1 MSTENLP
8 QSPEQSPEQPPRKP
22 RVAVVFGGRSSE
34 HGISVVT
41 AGAVLGAID
50 RTKYD
55 VLPIGITRDGRWA
68 LTADEP
74 ERMAI
79 TDRRTPDVDEL
90 AESTEGGVVLPVDP
104 ANREVVYSEP
114 GSVPKALG
122 EVDVVFPVLH
132 GPYGEDGTLQ
142 GLLELSGVP
151 YVGSGVLAS
160 AVGQDKEYM
169 KAVFTSYG
177 LKVGPYV
184 VIRPREWEQDRSG
197 ARAKIVDFA
206 GEHGWPLFVKPARA
220 GSSIGITKVDD
231 LAGLD
236 EAIEEARRHDPKI
249 LVEAALRGRE
259 IECGVLEFE
268 DGPRA
273 SVPAEIPP
281 PSEHAYYD
289 FEAKYIDST
298 PGIVPAPLTD
308 EQTAE
313 VRRLA
318 VEAFDAASCEGLVR
332 ADFFLTE
339 DDEFVINEINT
350 MPGFTPI
357 SMYPQMWQATG
368 VGYPGGGAGRAR
380 APRRRPGGLRC
391 RSRPRP
397 PRRRPPRGP
406 PSRSMISGFPSP
418 PPAGGSVRSAFRHNS
433 VTDAP
438 GPGSAGTAADS
449 PSSAEGQP
457 ATEIDRRD
465 RAGEGLEMNDRTGQ
479 GAGDAV
485 HLLDLGDH
493 HATQLVDGVGLGAD
507 DDVIGS
513 CHVLGLDHSR
523 DLADRLGDGR
533 RLADLRLDQDV
544 RLYHGTSRA
553 ATRIM
558 WGKGTPRYRVAAPRG
573 ETRGG
578 RAVRAGV
585 PR

>member
-8 QSPEQSPEQPPRKP
+8 QSPDSPSRKP

-41 AGAVLGAID
+41 AGAVLKAID
-50 RTKYD
+50 RTRYD
-55 VLPIGITRDGRWA
+55 VLPIGITQDGRWA

-79 TDRRTPDVDEL
+79 AERRTPSVDEL
-90 AESTEGGVVLPVDP
+90 AESAEGAVVLPVDP
-104 ANREVVYSEP
+104 TDREVVYSEP

-142 GLLELSGVP
+142 GLLELSGIP
-151 YVGSGVLAS
+151 YVGCGVLSS

-169 KAVFTSYG
+169 KRVFTSFG
-177 LKVGPYV
+177 LKVGPYL
-184 VIRPREWEQDRSG
+184 VIRPREWERDEAA
-197 ARAKIVDFA
+197 ARGRIVDFA

-236 EAIEEARRHDPKI
+236 DAIAEAQRHDPKI
-249 LVEAALRGRE
+249 IVEAALRGRE

-273 SVPAEIPP
+273 SLPAEIPP
-281 PSEHAYYD
+281 PDAHAYYD

-308 EQTAE
+308 EETAE

-339 DDEFVINEINT
+339 DGEFVINEINT
-350 MPGFTPI
+350 LPGFTPI

-368 VGYPGGGAGRAR
+368 VSYQELVDLLIRA
-380 APRRRPGGLRC
+380 ALRRSTGLR
-391 RSRPRP
+391 
-397 PRRRPPRGP
+397 
-406 PSRSMISGFPSP
+406 
-418 PPAGGSVRSAFRHNS
+418 
-433 VTDAP
+433 
-438 GPGSAGTAADS
+438 
-449 PSSAEGQP
+449 
-457 ATEIDRRD
+457 
-465 RAGEGLEMNDRTGQ
+465 
-479 GAGDAV
+479 
-485 HLLDLGDH
+485 
-493 HATQLVDGVGLGAD
+493 
-507 DDVIGS
+507 
-513 CHVLGLDHSR
+513 
-523 DLADRLGDGR
+523 
-533 RLADLRLDQDV
+533 
-544 RLYHGTSRA
+544 
-553 ATRIM
+553 
-558 WGKGTPRYRVAAPRG
+558 
-573 ETRGG
+573 
-578 RAVRAGV
+578 
-585 PR
+585 

>member
-8 QSPEQSPEQPPRKP
+8 QSPEQPRRKP

-34 HGISVVT
+34 HGISTVT

-50 RTKYD
+50 RTRYD
-55 VLPIGITRDGRWA
+55 VLPIGITREGRWV

-79 TDRRTPDVDEL
+79 TDRRTPEVAEL
-90 AESTEGGVVLPVDP
+90 AESVEGGVVLPVDP
-104 ANREVVYSEP
+104 GNREVVYSEP

-151 YVGSGVLAS
+151 YVGAGVLAS

-169 KAVFTSYG
+169 KRVFTSFG

-184 VIRPREWEQDRSG
+184 AIRPREWDRDEAA
-197 ARAKIVDFA
+197 ARRKIVDFA
-206 GEHGWPLFVKPARA
+206 GDHGWPLFVKPARA

-231 LAGLD
+231 LSGLD
-236 EAIEEARRHDPKI
+236 EAIAEARSHDPKI
-249 LVEAALRGRE
+249 LVEAAIRGRE

-281 PSEHAYYD
+281 PDAHAYYD

-298 PGIVPAPLTD
+298 PGIVPAPLTE

-318 VEAFDAASCEGLVR
+318 VEAFEAASCEGLVR
-332 ADFFLTE
+332 ADFFLDE
-339 DDEFVINEINT
+339 DGEFVINEINT

-368 VGYPGGGAGRAR
+368 VGYTELIDRLVQAAL
-380 APRRRPGGLRC
+380 RRPTGLR
-391 RSRPRP
+391 
-397 PRRRPPRGP
+397 
-406 PSRSMISGFPSP
+406 
-418 PPAGGSVRSAFRHNS
+418 
-433 VTDAP
+433 
-438 GPGSAGTAADS
+438 
-449 PSSAEGQP
+449 
-457 ATEIDRRD
+457 
-465 RAGEGLEMNDRTGQ
+465 
-479 GAGDAV
+479 
-485 HLLDLGDH
+485 
-493 HATQLVDGVGLGAD
+493 
-507 DDVIGS
+507 
-513 CHVLGLDHSR
+513 
-523 DLADRLGDGR
+523 
-533 RLADLRLDQDV
+533 
-544 RLYHGTSRA
+544 
-553 ATRIM
+553 
-558 WGKGTPRYRVAAPRG
+558 
-573 ETRGG
+573 
-578 RAVRAGV
+578 
-585 PR
+585 